1 MKKSFHLLWVSQLF
15 ANLGDVFYIVGLIS
29 ILYHASESVFW
40 LALLPFVNMTGR
52 MISSSFA
59 PLLFNRYKLKTV
71 LVFSQAGKTM
81 LLVLLVTGILHHEWL
96 YALFSL
102 VFTIALLDGVAQP
115 ASAALL
121 PRIVDKSKLLRAN
134 SVLSMINDST
144 QLGGWAL
151 GGLLVVVL
159 DGQSVIALT
168 FILYILSTCCMAFIV
183 DKTPLEKNIT
193 RSKWQELTE
202 GFRIIITTPPY
213 RAIHIVLVAESIANV
228 VWVAAIMYIFVADV
242 LHVSEA
248 WWGYLNATFF
258 IGFIIG
264 GFVCTKFENQL
275 NEKMKDTI
283 IVCSFS
289 VAILLIVFGFN
300 NLAVIALLISLAYG
314 VFEQIKGI
322 VITTFLQKEA
332 SDEQLVKIY
341 SAQGV
346 IVSFVFGVSILIAGA
361 AANVLSVQWL
371 YIVAGVILLG
381 AAIYFL
387 SVRNLIK

>member
-29 ILYHASESVFW
+29 ILYHTSESVFW
-40 LALLPFVNMTGR
+40 MALLPFVNMIGR

-59 PLLFNRYKLKTV
+59 PLLFNRYRLKAV
-71 LVFSQAGKTM
+71 LVFSQAMKTI

-96 YALFSL
+96 YALFVL

-115 ASAALL
+115 ASAALT
-121 PRIVDKSKLLRAN
+121 PRIVDKSRLLRAN
-134 SVLSMINDST
+134 SILSIINDST

-151 GGLLVVVL
+151 GGLLVVVM
-159 DGQSVIALT
+159 DGQSVIT
-168 FILYILSTCCMAFIV
+168 FTFALYILSTCCIAFIV
-183 DKTPLEKNIT
+183 DKTPLEINISK
-193 RSKWQELTE
+193 SKWQELTE
-202 GFRIIITTPPY
+202 GFRLIIKKPFF
-213 RAIHIVLVAESIANV
+213 RFIHIVIVAESMANV

-242 LHVSEA
+242 LQQSEA

-264 GFVCTKFENQL
+264 GFVCTKFEHKL
-275 NEKMKDTI
+275 NEKLKEAI
-283 IVCSFS
+283 IVCSFLI
-289 VAILLIVFGFN
+289 AILLFIFGLNRVAF
-300 NLAVIALLISLAYG
+300 IALLISLVYG
-314 VFEQIKGI
+314 IFEQIKGI

-332 SDEQLVKIY
+332 SDDQLVKIY

-361 AANVLSVQWL
+361 VANILSVQWL
-371 YIVAGVILLG
+371 FIAGSFILLS
-381 AAIYFL
+381 AAIYLL
-387 SVRNLIK
+387 SVHNLIK